1 MFNVEIRDAI
11 KRARLFNYE
20 VADALQMHE
29 TAFSRKISRTEL
41 DQDEKKR
48 ILSVIDDLTKAEV

>member
-20 VADALQMHE
+20 VANALQMHE
-29 TAFSRKISRTEL
+29 TSFSRKISRTEL
-41 DQDEKKR
+41 TPDEKAH
-48 ILSVIDDLTKAEV
+48 ILNIIATLEKTEV

>member
-29 TAFSRKISRTEL
+29 TSFSRKISRTEL
-41 DQDEKKR
+41 KQDEKAH
-48 ILSVIDDLTKAEV
+48 ILAVINDLSKARA